1 MMAMLDSIKGPDGQ
15 IKKPILISLVGAG
28 GLLAYLALKGGGS
41 TTSTG
46 QSSALT
52 PDLTGLQ
59 TALDNLLA
67 NQGSGSGGS
76 GGGVAA
82 PLPGG
87 TVTDGGIIVSPSIP
101 SVSLPTLAVA
111 QPSVPQ
117 APGSSGSA
125 GGGGSGTGS
134 VIQPIAKAPT
144 VYGGL
149 AVAAAPAV
157 RVVSGATMALRNQP
171 TTGVITP
178 FIAAL
183 PVGSTIKP
191 GVTTVATPSGGVR
204 MVSTGVSP
212 IAGAMYEGRTV
223 PVAAPRVVSGKTM
236 ALRAAAAAPAVRV
249 VSGKTMA
256 LRTASAGSSGGGR
269 WTVPTPVYHAPA
281 PLAKPKSNATPTRL

>member
-1 MMAMLDSIKGPDGQ
+1 MMPMLDSIKGPDGQ
-15 IKKPILISLVGAG
+15 IKKPILISLIGAG
-28 GLLAYLALKGGGS
+28 GLLAYLALKGGSS

-67 NQGSGSGGS
+67 NQGSGQGGS
-76 GGGVAA
+76 GGGVGTIPNSIVTA
-82 PLPGG
+82 PGF
-87 TVTDGGIIVSPSIP
+87 PSGSSI
-101 SVSLPTLAVA
+101 LPTDTVA

-212 IAGAMYEGRTV
+212 IAGAMYEGRTA

-256 LRTASAGSSGGGR
+256 LRTASGGSSGGGT
-269 WTVPTPVYHAPA
+269 WTVPKPVYHAPA
-281 PLAKPKSNATPTRL
+281 PLARPKSNRTPTKL

>member
-1 MMAMLDSIKGPDGQ
+1 MAMLDSIKGPDGQ

-28 GLLAYLALKGGGS
+28 GLLAYLALKGGSGS

-67 NQGSGSGGS
+67 NQGSGQGGS
-76 GGGVAA
+76 GGGVAI
-82 PLPGG
+82 PPTG
-87 TVTDGGIIVSPSIP
+87 TVTAPGFPTPGA
-101 SVSLPTLAVA
+101 VSLPTLAVA

-117 APGSSGSA
+117 APGSSGS
-125 GGGGSGTGS
+125 GGGGGGGTGQVLQS
-134 VIQPIAKAPT
+134 IAKAPT

-149 AVAAAPAV
+149 AVAAPTPV
-157 RVVSGATMALRNQP
+157 TKVS
-171 TTGVITP
+171 TGVITP

-183 PVGSTIKP
+183 PIGSTIKP

-212 IAGAMYEGRTV
+212 IAGAMYEGKATV
-223 PVAAPRVVSGKTM
+223 AAKPYVAPKPVAKVVSTGATPKKA
-236 ALRAAAAAPAVRV
+236 ALYEGRTIVAAKPYVAPKPVAKV
-249 VSGKTMA
+249 VAKVA
-256 LRTASAGSSGGGR
+256 
-269 WTVPTPVYHAPA
+269 PKPVYHAPA